1 MGKTIVMAFGG
12 NAITPANQK
21 GFFEEQLSNV
31 QRVCQSVVAM
41 VQEGHRVILTHGNGP
56 QVGSILLK
64 NELAKNVLPPMPLD
78 VCVSNTQGSIG
89 YAIQQ
94 KLTNAFRSAGID
106 RPVAS
111 VVTQVVVDSKDP
123 AFQNPTKPIGPFYSE
138 EEAQRLMEEKGYQ
151 MRHVGKEGWRRVV
164 PSPFP
169 LEICEIES
177 LRLLLEAG
185 CVVVAAGGGGI
196 PVIRESD
203 GMLKGLEAVIDKDL
217 VGQKLARDVDAE
229 NFLILTNVSRVAL
242 DFGKPTERKI
252 EKMTVSEARRHLRE
266 GQFPPGSM
274 GPKVEAACLFV
285 EQGGKEAIIGDL
297 FEAHLAVKGVTGTRI
312 IGDGSN
318 A

>member
-123 AFQNPTKPIGPFYSE
+123 AFQHPTKPIGPFYNE
-138 EEAQRLMEEKGYQ
+138 EEAQRLIKEKGYQ
-151 MRHVGKEGWRRVV
+151 MRNVGKEGWRRVV

-177 LRLLLEAG
+177 IKLLLEAG

-196 PVIRESD
+196 PVITESD
-203 GMLKGLEAVIDKDL
+203 GMLKGIEAVIDKDL
-217 VGQKLARDVDAE
+217 VGQKLARDVGAE
-229 NFLILTNVSRVAL
+229 YFLILTNVSRVAL

-252 EKMTVSEARRHLRE
+252 EKMTVGEARRHLRE

-312 IGDGSN
+312 IGDGSI